1 MFKEKTIPCVDC
13 FILKP
18 LLKKAEIMN
27 RRSVLLLII
36 VNLFITTSCYNQ
48 NNKKVNKEELKN
60 ILTPVQYSVTQENA
74 TEPPF
79 HNEYW
84 NNKEKGIYVDIITGE
99 PLFSSLDKFDSG
111 TGWPC
116 FASSLKKDNIIK
128 KLDYSHGMVRTEV
141 RSKNSNSHLG
151 HLFNDGPQPA
161 GLRYCIN
168 SAALKFIPLEDL
180 EKEGYGEYLRLFE
193 EKPEKKTDSESGLDT
208 ATFAAG
214 CFWGVEDIL
223 KKIDGVV
230 ETTAGYTGG
239 NIENPDYRMVCTGK
253 TGHAEAVQVIYN
265 PGVISYEEL
274 LDYFWRLHNPTT
286 PDRQGHDVGN
296 QYRSAIFY
304 HNENQKIA
312 AEKSKEAFDMSG
324 VFKNKAVTQIVPAT
338 TFYPAEEYHQDYFE
352 KNGGRVCHI
361 LRDK

>member
-1 MFKEKTIPCVDC
+1 
-13 FILKP
+13 
-18 LLKKAEIMN
+18 MN
-27 RRSVLLLII
+27 NKNIILLIM

-48 NNKKVNKEELKN
+48 NNKKVKKEELKK
-60 ILTPVQYSVTQENA
+60 ILTPMQYSVTQENG

-79 HNEYW
+79 QNEYW
-84 NNKEKGIYVDIITGE
+84 NNKKEGIYVDIVSGE

-116 FASSLKKDNIIK
+116 FTRSLKDNNVVK
-128 KLDYSHGMVRTEV
+128 KLDYSHGMARTEV
-141 RSKNSNSHLG
+141 RSKNSNLHLG
-151 HLFNDGPQPA
+151 HVFNDGPEPT

-180 EKEGYGEYLRLFE
+180 EKEGYGEYLILFE
-193 EKPEKKTDSESGLDT
+193 ENPQKKDMKKTGLDT

-214 CFWGVEDIL
+214 CFWGVEEIL
-223 KKIDGVV
+223 KKVDGVT
-230 ETTAGYTGG
+230 ETTVGYTGG
-239 NIENPDYRMVCTGK
+239 NMENPGYKMVSTGK
-253 TGHAEAVQVIYN
+253 TGHAEAVQIIYDPN
-265 PGVISYEEL
+265 IISYEEL
-274 LDYFWRLHNPTT
+274 LDYFWRLHDPTT
-286 PDRQGHDVGN
+286 PDRQGHDIGS

-304 HNENQKIA
+304 HNEKQKIA
-312 AEKSKEAFDMSG
+312 AMKSKEAFDKSG